1 MRVNKKATSWTTCV
15 NEADNNKAKECSL
28 LPSYYFTPQTFCHK
42 ETFCF
47 SDADLKRL
55 PLPVA
60 FLLTGQISSYLPAFC
75 INWCFLRLE
84 QPESQPMLLGSISGR
99 LTGINAV
106 NCVPSLLETET
117 AAKIRGCL
125 NSPSHSLHQMWRPCY
140 ESAKYCLLCELGGVG
155 GVCVC
160 VCVCVCGGVGGG
172 GGCAIAG
179 AAGRWFSCFPLW
191 RVLKCRSAD
200 GTSQAR
206 FQTSRRKIGW
216 LY

>member
-1 MRVNKKATSWTTCV
+1 MKHTITKQKRV
-15 NEADNNKAKECSL
+15 
-28 LPSYYFTPQTFCHK
+28 PSYPRIISRRKLFATK
-42 ETFCF
+42 KTFCF
-47 SDADLKRL
+47 SDADFERL

-75 INWCFLRLE
+75 INWCFLQLE
-84 QPESQPMLLGSISGR
+84 QPESQPVLLGSISGR
-99 LTGINAV
+99 ATGINAV
-106 NCVPSLLETET
+106 NYVPSLLETET

-125 NSPSHSLHQMWRPCY
+125 NSPCHSLHQMWRPCY
-140 ESAKYCLLCELGGVG
+140 ESAKYCLLCELGAW

-160 VCVCVCGGVGGG
+160 VCWGVGDG